1 MYSMEFTTAI
11 NKIIRL
17 PNGYSILAKSKKYL
31 YLKQQLFEYTS
42 FLDPS
47 TKIKERCEYVL
58 QGLTSRKTC
67 KCGCGEYVS
76 TIFND
81 FINNHSH
88 RSDDVKN
95 AWQKAR
101 QTTMKTRWYDTNKKY
116 KIYDKVKKTNL
127 EKYGSE
133 FVFQV
138 EQFKN
143 KSKSTILEKY
153 GVDNCSKHC
162 TIKEKKKQTYQQN
175 YNADYN
181 SSPETVLKIIKSR
194 YRNTF
199 LKFERFSDTV
209 LPNFSIEDFTGG
221 GKQYNWHCQTCN
233 LDFTAEYDDGL
244 VPRCSHCFPP
254 YMKFAENEIFEFLSK
269 LGFNV
274 IRNTRK
280 IIAPLELDFY
290 IPDCNIAI
298 EYNGLYWHQ
307 HHSLSNFKYHY
318 NKTIL
323 CKEKEIR
330 LIHIFEDEWMHKRD
344 IVQSRLKNMISSSSC
359 TTYARKCKIIEIDS
373 TVKNKFLNENHLQGE
388 DKSSIYYGLEN
399 ENGKLVSIMTFGTP
413 RFSKKYEYEL
423 IRFCSKTNNNVIG
436 GASKLL
442 KHFKQKHNPSSIIT
456 YADLRWSVQSN
467 NLYNELGFSY
477 SHTSNPNF
485 WYFKGNKRYSRHS
498 FQKHKLTKI
507 FSNFDSSL
515 TAEENIKINGYSKIY
530 DCGNLVYIWNN
541 IN

>member
-1 MYSMEFTTAI
+1 
-11 NKIIRL
+11 
-17 PNGYSILAKSKKYL
+17 
-31 YLKQQLFEYTS
+31 
-42 FLDPS
+42 
-47 TKIKERCEYVL
+47 
-58 QGLTSRKTC
+58 
-67 KCGCGEYVS
+67 
-76 TIFND
+76 
-81 FINNHSH
+81 
-88 RSDDVKN
+88 
-95 AWQKAR
+95 
-101 QTTMKTRWYDTNKKY
+101 
-116 KIYDKVKKTNL
+116 
-127 EKYGSE
+127 
-133 FVFQV
+133 
-138 EQFKN
+138 
-143 KSKSTILEKY
+143 
-153 GVDNCSKHC
+153 
-162 TIKEKKKQTYQQN
+162 
-175 YNADYN
+175 
-181 SSPETVLKIIKSR
+181 
-194 YRNTF
+194 
-199 LKFERFSDTV
+199 
-209 LPNFSIEDFTGG
+209 
-221 GKQYNWHCQTCN
+221 
-233 LDFTAEYDDGL
+233 
-244 VPRCSHCFPP
+244 
-254 YMKFAENEIFEFLSK
+254 MKFAENEIFEFLST

-330 LIHIFEDEWMHKRD
+330 LIHIFEDEWIYKRD

-359 TTYARKCKIIEIDS
+359 ITYARKCKIIEIDS
-373 TVKNKFLNENHLQGE
+373 KVKNKFLTENHLQGE

-399 ENGKLVSIMTFGTP
+399 EKGELVSIMTFGTP

-442 KHFKQKHNPSSIIT
+442 KYFKQKHNPSSIIT

-467 NLYNELGFSY
+467 NVYNELGFSY

-485 WYFKGNKRYSRHS
+485 WYFKGNKRYSRYS
-498 FQKHKLTKI
+498 FQKHKLPKI